1 MSETTTQPD
10 TTPRKPG
17 SGAKRSSASKHFIAK
32 RNGHNTL
39 TTKQK
44 IFIERVMAGDTQVD
58 AYRAAYDCSAM
69 ANPTIYR
76 HSSMLML
83 NEKVRTEIEKLRSEQ
98 DQQRSVVAKLN
109 REWVLERLMKNA
121 RLSLG
126 EEPAKVKRLV
136 RGEVV
141 EVETHVIDQSA
152 ANRALELLGKELR
165 MFRDQIEIG
174 GVGEFDTMTTAE
186 LRRVV
191 IEEAAIVMRDG
202 VPTVELIENKT
213 EDKEGCG
220 DKAGTTA
227 GK

>member
-1 MSETTTQPD
+1 M
-10 TTPRKPG
+10 
-17 SGAKRSSASKHFIAK
+17 
-32 RNGHNTL
+32 
-39 TTKQK
+39 
-44 IFIERVMAGDTQVD
+44 D
-58 AYRAAYDCSAM
+58 AYRAAYDCSTM

-83 NEKVRTEIEKLRSEQ
+83 NEKVKTAIEKLRAER

-126 EEPAKVKRLV
+126 EEAAKVKRLV
-136 RGEVV
+136 KGEVV

-165 MFRDQIEIG
+165 MFREQIEIG
-174 GVGEFDTMTTAE
+174 GVGEFDNLSTAE

-213 EDKEGCG
+213 EDKEGCEEG
-220 DKAGTTA
+220 NTTTE
-227 GK
+227 GE